1 VPTVSV
7 VMSVYNSELY
17 LAHAL
22 ESILSQTF
30 TDFELI
36 VIDDGSTDGS
46 AEILHSTSDPRL
58 RVVEQNNAGLT
69 RSLNR
74 GFALAKGEY
83 VARIDADDTCLPGR
97 LAAQVAYMDQHQATV
112 LLGTAYRH
120 VDLLRDRQVDI
131 YPPREDEA
139 LRRAMV
145 SGNPFCHSS
154 VMVRRAAV
162 VKEGGYDESFPY
174 LQDYELWSRLAQV
187 GELANLPQIL
197 VSRRYHAASL
207 SNDWRT
213 ELLRL
218 SLFVRANWLAIS
230 RLGFPPVYRLYTAR
244 TLLLFVTA
252 HVYSYFSYALSK
264 MRAGAW

>member
-230 RLGFPPVYRLYTAR
+230 RLGFPPVYRLYTLR

-252 HVYSYFSYALSK
+252 HVYSYFSYALNK
-264 MRAGAW
+264 MRAGAS